1 MSFLVRKNLSLFF
14 SLLII
19 STVATPVFA
28 QTNENVETNSSF
40 QMSTYTNHLMA
51 LSVAASVASI
61 DDLPLIY
68 QSYLS
73 IHDNVMSI
81 YEKNGYLPTSV
92 SHEGKVI
99 NATHD
104 TESLTQLILAN
115 ILLTKSSEINVE
127 TTPNEIKLLRETWN
141 DIENTGMGVEF
152 RGVLLKQL
160 ILRGYVIEDVDTY
173 NIFSYQDTAAYLS
186 EMRSIYG
193 YDRTADEKYL
203 MKQYFSGFDKLN
215 RFDISNTEIAQEDYD
230 DYKRL
235 TESLILLEEERNNLM
250 TRIEINENSDGKTI
264 YIGNE
269 DDVSKFK
276 NTELKIEECS
286 STLDQIKTK
295 YTVSGIFEIEYCS
308 ISAQSN
314 SEKKYLTVPVADLV
328 DIAYKKHENYLLW
341 STAVYVTYRRDNPYL
356 TVPELEAFDEYIT
369 AYENVRTLEKEYEQ
383 TKERIK
389 DLEAQGDRIIT
400 PKERDGAI
408 EDRTLSV
415 AEKVELEQLKERKN
429 NLKTLIEK
437 YKNTAKTISTENQ
450 LSSVYANSL
459 YYSRGIAPYYPDY
472 YEWKKIDLVAHSL
485 FQATYNAQP
494 YKTSTGYTYGPSTL
508 SFTDNDELDLSIESE
523 RKRLTDFVNLYKN
536 LDQRFSETI
545 QSYPTPVWK
554 LNAKQVSNVYLA
566 QADYLLN
573 SIENPSIRNAVYL
586 SAIQEARVCSM
597 SIPYKKTYVYYDT
610 NNQPV
615 IQIVKTKDLDPV
627 TFNRILEKISSN
639 KKLDHATI
647 LIANWEKGTTAE
659 QLIRSLFTNSS
670 AVSADIEIKKLI
682 DTRLDHIDR
691 VPPMTT
697 ELSSLLN
704 NPLITEEQRDTLSLL
719 LNSAGNEIAKSDNPQ
734 LQSLRYKYVEY
745 YRKPIAVHTTE
756 ILNEIDAWSNDD
768 TKSSVSQSTLMELT
782 MEVDQ
787 YNRIYATLPENR
799 KEEYRL
805 ENDYAK
811 LLPLLT
817 TPQTKYEFASL
828 VLTENIQVPEKTEEK
843 YRNVVL
849 QHEND
854 VQKSRLLL
862 LAGGIGLMI
871 LVFAIF
877 YFGWFRKRPVIK
889 VQKKINPGMYEI
901 KIENT
906 GRSTGKID
914 RTLIMPKDIMPV
926 QFMNDFVRVTDTD
939 GKMITIQGDL
949 PSGES
954 VTIPIKPL
962 EEE

>member
-1 MSFLVRKNLSLFF
+1 MLFLVRKHIALFF

-28 QTNENVETNSSF
+28 QTNEDIETNSSF
-40 QMSTYTNHLMA
+40 QISTYTNHLMA
-51 LSVAASVASI
+51 LSVAASIASV

-104 TESLTQLILAN
+104 TESLTQLILAD
-115 ILLTKSSEINVE
+115 ILLTKSSEMNVE
-127 TTPNEIKLLRETWN
+127 TTQNEIKLLRETWD

-152 RGVLLKQL
+152 RDALLKQL
-160 ILRGYVIEDVDTY
+160 VLRGYVIEDVDTY
-173 NIFSYQDTAAYLS
+173 NIFSYQDTATYLS

-193 YDRTADEKYL
+193 YDRTDDEKYL
-203 MKQYFSGFDKLN
+203 MNQYFSGFDKLN
-215 RFDISNTEIAQEDYD
+215 RFDISNTEIAQEDYN

-235 TESLILLEEERNNLM
+235 TESLVLLEEERNILM
-250 TRIEINENSDGKTI
+250 TKIDINENSDGELV

-269 DDVSKFK
+269 DDVSKFQ
-276 NTELKIEECS
+276 NIELKIEEYS
-286 STLDQIKTK
+286 STFGQIKKK
-295 YTVSGIFEIEYCS
+295 YTVSGDFEIEYYS
-308 ISAQSN
+308 ISAQTN
-314 SEKKYLTVPVADLV
+314 SEKKYLTVPVTDLV

-356 TVPELEAFDEYIT
+356 TGPELNAFEKYVT
-369 AYENVRTLEKEYEQ
+369 AYENVRALEKEYEQ
-383 TKERIK
+383 TKDMIK

-400 PKERDGAI
+400 PKEREGPI
-408 EDRTLSV
+408 EDRTLSA
-415 AEKVELEQLKERKN
+415 AEKIELEQLKERKN
-429 NLKTLIEK
+429 NLKTLIEN
-437 YKNTAKTISTENQ
+437 YKNTAKTISTENK

-459 YYSRGIAPYYPDY
+459 YYSRGFAPYYSDY

-508 SFTDNDELDLSIESE
+508 SFTNNDELDLSIESE
-523 RKRLTDFVNLYKN
+523 RKRLTDFISLYQN

-554 LNAKQVSNVYLA
+554 LNPKQVSNVYIA

-615 IQIVKTKDLDPV
+615 IQIIKTKDLDTA
-627 TFNRILEKISSN
+627 TFNRILEKISN
-639 KKLDHATI
+639 NEKLDHATV

-682 DTRLDHIDR
+682 NARTNNIDR

-704 NPLITEEQRDTLSLL
+704 NPLITEQQRNTLSLL
-719 LNSAGNEIAKSDNPQ
+719 LNGAGNEIAKSDNPQ
-734 LQSLRYKYVEY
+734 LQSLRYEYMEY
-745 YRKPIAVHTTE
+745 YRNPIIVHTTE
-756 ILNEIDAWSNDD
+756 ILNEIGTWSNDD
-768 TKSSVSQSTLMELT
+768 TKYSVSQSALMELT
-782 MEVDQ
+782 LEVDQ
-787 YNRIYATLPENR
+787 YNRIYATLPIDN

-817 TPQTKYEFASL
+817 TPQTKYELAS
-828 VLTENIQVPEKTEEK
+828 VILTENIRVPEKTKED
-843 YRNVVL
+843 YRNVVV

-854 VQKSRLLL
+854 IKASRLLL
-862 LAGGIGLMI
+862 LGAGTGLMI

-914 RTLIMPKDIMPV
+914 RTLIMPKELMPV

-949 PSGES
+949 PAGES